1 MNIQSKI
8 ATCLWFDGTA
18 EEAATFYTS
27 LIPGSAITSR
37 LVTHP
42 DSPPLLVEFNLAG
55 VPFQGLN
62 GGPDFSFTEAASIV
76 VVTDSQEETDLLWQ
90 ALIANGGSESRC
102 GWLRDRFGLSWQVVP
117 QRFIELLR
125 SGDAEAVGR
134 TTDAMMTMA
143 KLDIAALEAAWRGE
157 TCHG

>member
-62 GGPDFSFTEAASIV
+62 GGPDFF
-76 VVTDSQEETDLLWQ
+76 LHR
-90 ALIANGGSESRC
+90 SRFDC
-102 GWLRDRFGLSWQVVP
+102 GRHR
-117 QRFIELLR
+117 
-125 SGDAEAVGR
+125 
-134 TTDAMMTMA
+134 
-143 KLDIAALEAAWRGE
+143 
-157 TCHG
+157 